1 MPKAMPAL
9 LLSLQIS
16 IVMLGTKLGL
26 YIPKYHTEVL
36 KFYDDL
42 DSIHGIV
49 ISVISHKGTL
59 LL

>member
-26 YIPKYHTEVL
+26 YIHTEVL

-49 ISVISHKGTL
+49 MSMILYKGTL